1 MTDSKTVA
9 MGFEAFRCLVATELK
24 LDESL
29 VTAEAAFVEDL
40 LVDSIRMVDLMLRLE
55 ELGINIPPEAA
66 WEIRTVEDAY
76 RCYVDASPA
85 SGQPSTGK
93 VAAG

>member
-1 MTDSKTVA
+1 MTDSA
-9 MGFEAFRCLVATELK
+9 ASLMSFDAFRRLVAAELR
-24 LDESL
+24 LDEAQ
-29 VTAEAAFVEDL
+29 VTPEAAFVDDL

-55 ELGINIPPEAA
+55 ELGINIPLETA

-76 RCYVDASPA
+76 RCYVDAA
-85 SGQPSTGK
+85 GARAQRSTGE